1 MKNLNDI
8 PSVKTIYVWNIAG
21 NIANALLSVVTLM
34 IVTRFLDSA
43 EADVFSIGWAISQ
56 LMATIGTYQI
66 RMYQATDIVGK
77 FKFRQYLI
85 YRFITIGIMLL
96 SSGVYVYVR
105 GYSGEKLLV
114 VLLMCVFRAI
124 DSFADVYE
132 GWFQQK
138 ERYDL
143 AGKAL
148 AYRVGISIVTF
159 LSLFPHNVI

>member
-66 RMYQATDIVGK
+66 SCRRIRMTPEDGSVVSLQ
-77 FKFRQYLI
+77 FRGPLI
-85 YRFITIGIMLL
+85 
-96 SSGVYVYVR
+96 
-105 GYSGEKLLV
+105 
-114 VLLMCVFRAI
+114 
-124 DSFADVYE
+124 
-132 GWFQQK
+132 
-138 ERYDL
+138 
-143 AGKAL
+143 
-148 AYRVGISIVTF
+148 
-159 LSLFPHNVI
+159 P